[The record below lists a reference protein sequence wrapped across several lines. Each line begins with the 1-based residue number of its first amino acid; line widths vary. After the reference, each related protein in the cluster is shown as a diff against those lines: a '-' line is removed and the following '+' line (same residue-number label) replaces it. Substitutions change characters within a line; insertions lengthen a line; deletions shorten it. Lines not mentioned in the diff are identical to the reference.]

1 MRIKAVI
8 QGVTQTSLVI
18 AVGFVSIFF
27 INMLSWLIEQNP
39 GTTFNSVIQTT
50 SRIWLNAHFVA
61 IQIAEGKV
69 AGVKVPAYEFT
80 LVPLGFSAL
89 IIYFMYRAGKQIA
102 SQEHLGFA
110 WLGSISSYGLVAFAA
125 TSVSSSKEIK
135 VLDVAGVFL
144 PLIIFSLV
152 LVFSSLYCASDEE
165 GNLRIKIRDFFA
177 DRASKM
183 PWAIKPVIQP
193 ALRAGSA
200 VVLALA
206 AVSSIAT
213 ALLIAFNWVDA
224 IKLYQGLQLSFIGT
238 LVISFGQLA
247 VLPNLITYGM
257 SWFTGVGFSLGV
269 GSSVSPLANELGPL
283 PAIPMLTALPSG
295 TDSLM
300 IAFVLVTLLSAFAAT
315 ILVKPYT
322 AQLRFDY
329 ASTTGAA
336 LALGIGIGL
345 VAALEMLV
353 LALLSSGSI
362 GPERMSQIGINP
374 WLVFLVTFV
383 EVTMMSCLAAFFSAR
398 TEGVDTELLSRVK
411 RLK

>member
-1 MRIKAVI
+1 
-8 QGVTQTSLVI
+8 
-18 AVGFVSIFF
+18 
-27 INMLSWLIEQNP
+27 
-39 GTTFNSVIQTT
+39 
-50 SRIWLNAHFVA
+50 
-61 IQIAEGKV
+61 
-69 AGVKVPAYEFT
+69 
-80 LVPLGFSAL
+80 
-89 IIYFMYRAGKQIA
+89 
-102 SQEHLGFA
+102 
-110 WLGSISSYGLVAFAA
+110 
-125 TSVSSSKEIK
+125 
-135 VLDVAGVFL
+135 
-144 PLIIFSLV
+144 
-152 LVFSSLYCASDEE
+152 
-165 GNLRIKIRDFFA
+165 
-177 DRASKM
+177 
-183 PWAIKPVIQP
+183 
-193 ALRAGSA
+193 
-200 VVLALA
+200 
-206 AVSSIAT
+206 
-213 ALLIAFNWVDA
+213 
-224 IKLYQGLQLSFIGT
+224 
-238 LVISFGQLA
+238 
-247 VLPNLITYGM
+247 M

-374 WLVFLVTFV
+374 WLVFLVTLV

>member
-144 PLIIFSLV
+144 PLVIFSLV
-152 LVFSSLYCASDEE
+152 LVFSSLYSASEEE

-177 DRASKM
+177 DRVSKM

-247 VLPNLITYGM
+247 LLPNLIIYGM

-283 PAIPMLTALPSG
+283 PAIPILTALPSG

-315 ILVKPYT
+315 I
-322 AQLRFDY
+322 
-329 ASTTGAA
+329 
-336 LALGIGIGL
+336 
-345 VAALEMLV
+345 
-353 LALLSSGSI
+353 
-362 GPERMSQIGINP
+362 
-374 WLVFLVTFV
+374 
-383 EVTMMSCLAAFFSAR
+383 
-398 TEGVDTELLSRVK
+398 
-411 RLK
+411 